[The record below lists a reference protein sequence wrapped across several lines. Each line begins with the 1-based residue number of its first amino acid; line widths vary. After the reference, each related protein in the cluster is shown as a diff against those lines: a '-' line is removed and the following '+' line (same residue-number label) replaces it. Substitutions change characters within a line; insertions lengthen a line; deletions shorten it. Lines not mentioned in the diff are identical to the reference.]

1 MIQEDLINNETIS
14 ETSRDEVD
22 VEYKNSYLNLLA
34 LLIRSS
40 CVPDSNKQ
48 LYA

>member
-40 CVPDSNKQ
+40 CVTDSNKQ